1 MKNLKKFQQDYA
13 TFLPAISG
21 FYTEIL
27 GRVRNYEG
35 YLADDRT
42 PKGFENGM
50 EGLDFLNP
58 ETGYFF
64 YPDGLYSAGHAYLDT
79 DRSDVLEWM
88 IQDRDRTQT
97 TILGDSGGFQIGRGI
112 IKFDWA
118 RFFEK
123 EGEPGY
129 KGDADKVRAKILNW
143 LEYTA
148 DWSMILD
155 VPPWAAFDKAGRERT
170 GLKSFEECLA
180 ATMFNNDYFVKHR
193 QGKTKFL
200 NVLQGTTWEN
210 SQLWYDNVKD
220 YPFEGWAFGSNT
232 ARDIEFMLRRLIHMR
247 DEGYL
252 DGKDWIHVLG
262 SSRLDLTVMLTSIQR
277 ELRKHVNPNVIV
289 SFDCASPFV
298 ATANGRVY
306 TQNTMTNDRMSY
318 KMDFCFD
325 NKALK
330 GSQMPFPF
338 ESEIGKRLVAGD
350 ICAYGPGDLNKIG
363 KEGKTSWDAIT
374 YAIIMAHNVYKH
386 IRAVQRANQLTDI
399 ECAKHDPDW
408 RTWTKVKKRNK
419 AAELSMWV
427 PRDLFFFNNF
437 IKELFISDDPMQMLD
452 DASPLL
458 QSLNHQK
465 WNDGNTEIFQNLFT
479 DEDDDADTFETDETN
494 LNILEADLREEVE

>member
-1 MKNLKKFQQDYA
+1 
-13 TFLPAISG
+13 
-21 FYTEIL
+21 
-27 GRVRNYEG
+27 
-35 YLADDRT
+35 
-42 PKGFENGM
+42 
-50 EGLDFLNP
+50 
-58 ETGYFF
+58 
-64 YPDGLYSAGHAYLDT
+64 
-79 DRSDVLEWM
+79 
-88 IQDRDRTQT
+88 
-97 TILGDSGGFQIGRGI
+97 
-112 IKFDWA
+112 
-118 RFFEK
+118 
-123 EGEPGY
+123 
-129 KGDADKVRAKILNW
+129 
-143 LEYTA
+143 
-148 DWSMILD
+148 
-155 VPPWAAFDKAGRERT
+155 
-170 GLKSFEECLA
+170 
-180 ATMFNNDYFVKHR
+180 
-193 QGKTKFL
+193 
-200 NVLQGTTWEN
+200 
-210 SQLWYDNVKD
+210 
-220 YPFEGWAFGSNT
+220 
-232 ARDIEFMLRRLIHMR
+232 MR

-277 ELRKHVNPNVIV
+277 ELRKHVNPNVTV

-427 PRDLFFFNNF
+427 PRDLFYFNNF

-479 DEDDDADTFETDETN
+479 DEDDDTDTFETDETN